1 MSPWNKIENSFFSMV
16 YSVYYK
22 QLTLSWFWKGRVNR
36 FKFTFAFQ
44 KTDLIDDSKYKSERE
59 RYKKEEYAGYIQTQ
73 AKQRP
78 HHTGTHYNIDLHD
91 KDEKWRKHMSSSERD
106 TEIRRREDVAR
117 TSGVRPH
124 VGQNNGT
131 KIH

>member
-22 QLTLSWFWKGRVNR
+22 QLTLSWFWKGQVNR
-36 FKFTFAFQ
+36 FKFTFAFE
-44 KTDLIDDSKYKSERE
+44 KTDLIDDSKYKTERQ
-59 RYKKEEYAGYIQTQ
+59 RYQEEQYAGYIQTQ

-78 HHTGTHYNIDLHD
+78 HHTGIHYNFN
-91 KDEKWRKHMSSSERD
+91 DEQLSKLSPSDRSAEIER
-106 TEIRRREDVAR
+106 RQAVAR

-124 VGQNNGT
+124 VG
-131 KIH
+131 